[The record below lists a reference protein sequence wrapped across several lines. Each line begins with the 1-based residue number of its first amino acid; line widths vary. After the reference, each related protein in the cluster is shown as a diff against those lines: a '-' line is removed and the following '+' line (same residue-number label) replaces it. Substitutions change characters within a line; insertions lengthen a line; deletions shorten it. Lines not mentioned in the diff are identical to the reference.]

1 MNDIE
6 ILKRDIE
13 KVELPL
19 VSCNSGVIEFDLSN
33 FKSQIQ
39 ELVGVVKEQN
49 LSVKNADEFYK
60 LRAKLNKFSKQINDE
75 KKKVKTEYTKPYTDF
90 ESQVKECINMI
101 DNASGFIDN
110 QLKTYETQQQQ
121 ILREEY
127 IELWK
132 GFEKDDVVPFERIEN
147 QKKWYLKSTPK
158 KDVYLE
164 LKSINDK
171 IDSEIN
177 ILKSSIQNVDELTE
191 VMANYYC
198 SLDLGKELGE
208 YTKWKNTIKTKEII
222 KEVVVEK
229 QQECPVEQVF
239 NGGQKT
245 IPPTEKKRLE
255 PKFEAENQEREI
267 QTIISFTANEELVDY
282 IINYLQLSGV
292 KKLQFR
298 KNK

>member
-6 ILKRDIE
+6 ILKKDIE

-19 VSCNSGVIEFDLSN
+19 VNCNSGVIEFDLSN
-33 FKSQIQ
+33 FKNQIQ
-39 ELVGVVKEQN
+39 ELVEVVKEQN

-75 KKKVKTEYTKPYTDF
+75 KKKVKNEYTKPYTAF
-90 ESQVKECINMI
+90 ENQVKECINMI
-101 DNASGFIDN
+101 DNASGFIDD
-110 QLKTYETQQQQ
+110 QLKAYEGQQQQ

-132 GFEKDDVVPFERIEN
+132 SFGKDDVVPFERIEN

-164 LKSINDK
+164 LKSLNDK
-171 IDSEIN
+171 IETEIN
-177 ILKSSIQNVDELTE
+177 ILTNSIQDKDELAE
-191 VMANYYC
+191 VKANYYC

-208 YTKWKNTIKTKEII
+208 YTKWKNTIRAKEII

-229 QQECPVEQVF
+229 QPEIATEQISKKE
-239 NGGQKT
+239 QKT
-245 IPPTEKKRLE
+245 IPPIETKRLE
-255 PKFEAENQEREI
+255 PKFEGENQEKEI
-267 QTIISFTANEELVDY
+267 QTIISFTATEELVDY

>member
-75 KKKVKTEYTKPYTDF
+75 KKKVKTEYTKPYTVF
-90 ESQVKECINMI
+90 ENQVKECINMI
-101 DNASGFIDN
+101 DSASGFIDE
-110 QLKTYETQQQQ
+110 QLKTYEAQQQQ

-132 GFEKDDVVPFERIEN
+132 AFGKDDVVSFERIEN
-147 QKKWYLKSTPK
+147 QKKWYLKSISK

-171 IDSEIN
+171 IDNEIN

-191 VMANYYC
+191 VIANYYC

-208 YTKWKNTIKTKEII
+208 YTKWKSTIRAKEII
-222 KEVVVEK
+222 KEVLVENK
-229 QQECPVEQVF
+229 QECPVKQVF
-239 NGGQKT
+239 EEEQKT
-245 IPPTEKKRLE
+245 IPPTKEKPLE
-255 PKFEAENQEREI
+255 ANFEAKNQEKEV
-267 QTIISFTANEELVDY
+267 QAIISFTANEELVDY